1 MSKSAPVTADTQQ
14 IAQNTAAKKT
24 SWRRVWQFVKPYR
37 WVLLIAVLGVTLDA
51 AVQGAFALLLQHILD
66 DVFGRHDPFYIRVI
80 PWAIVGLFLLRGIG
94 NYIGTYGVNWV
105 GRRVIMDIRERV
117 FKKYLTL
124 PAHFFDSHPAANL
137 MARMTFDIEQM
148 SLGVS
153 RAVIVIARDFLTIIF
168 LLAVMFYQSV
178 ELTLIVFAI
187 VPLVAWIIA
196 YVNKRFRQISHRI
209 QQSVSGVSEVVE
221 EVVRGQKEVR
231 IYGGQEDELRRFNRV
246 NNDNRRF
253 NLKVVSIQ
261 AASSS
266 LVQFLAACALAVIIY
281 FATRPGQI
289 DQITPGAFMSFI
301 SAMLA
306 LIPPLKRL
314 SDISSTVQRTLAAA
328 DSVFYILD
336 QASEKDSGDKP
347 APESG
352 LSLRFNDVK
361 LNYPDGTEAL
371 KGVNLDVPA
380 GSVVA
385 LVGQSGSGKSSLV
398 SLVPRFYDP
407 TEGTVTING
416 TDIREYSLESLRDRM
431 AYVGQNVV
439 LFNDSVANNIAYGSP
454 GQYSV
459 EDIREAARKANAL
472 EFIENLPQGFDTAI
486 GENGARLSGGQRQRL
501 AIARAILKDAPIL
514 LLDEATSALDTRSER
529 AIQEALQKVMKNR
542 TTLVVAHRLSTI
554 ENADKVVVFDAGQV
568 AEQGTHEELL
578 LSGGLY
584 AQLHALQHRHTDE
597 TALAVDPE

>member
-1 MSKSAPVTADTQQ
+1 VNSDSQKIGQRAE
-14 IAQNTAAKKT
+14 AKRT
-24 SWRRVWQFVKPYR
+24 SWRRVWQFVRPYR
-37 WVLLIAVLGVTLDA
+37 WALLVAVLGVTLDA

-80 PWAIVGLFLLRGIG
+80 PWAIVVLFLLRGIG
-94 NYIGTYGVNWV
+94 NYVGTYGVNWV
-105 GRRVIMDIRERV
+105 GRRVIMDIRDRV
-117 FKKYLTL
+117 FRKYLSL

-148 SLGVS
+148 ALGVS
-153 RAVIVIARDFLTIIF
+153 RTVIVIARDFLTIVF
-168 LLAVMFYQSV
+168 LLGVMFYQSV
-178 ELTLIVFAI
+178 QLTLIVFAI

-231 IYGGQEDELRRFNRV
+231 IYGGQAEELERFERI

-253 NLKVVSIQ
+253 NLKIASIQ

-281 FATRPGQI
+281 FATRPAYI

-328 DSVFYILD
+328 DSVFYVLD
-336 QASEKDSGDKP
+336 QPSEQDTGDK
-347 APESG
+347 AVPETA
-352 LSLRFNDVK
+352 LDLRFHGVSLD
-361 LNYPDGTEAL
+361 YPDGTRAL
-371 KGVNLDVPA
+371 HEVDLEVPA

-407 TEGTVTING
+407 TEGQVTING
-416 TDIREYSLESLRDRM
+416 TDLRDYRLDSLRNRM

-439 LFNDSVANNIAYGSP
+439 LFNDTVANNIAYGSAEK
-454 GQYSV
+454 YSR
-459 EDIREAARKANAL
+459 EAIREAARKANAL
-472 EFIENLPQGFDTAI
+472 AFIEALPNGFDTPI

-514 LLDEATSALDTRSER
+514 ILDEATSALDTRSER
-529 AIQEALQKVMKNR
+529 AIQEALHKVMKNR

-554 ENADKVVVFDAGQV
+554 ENADKVVVFERGRIV
-568 AEQGTHEELL
+568 EEGSHQALL
-578 LSGGLY
+578 ARGGLY
-584 AQLHALQHRHTDE
+584 AQLHALQHARNDVSPMPNKGNQAT
-597 TALAVDPE
+597 

>member
-1 MSKSAPVTADTQQ
+1 MSATPPVNSDSDKIRQR
-14 IAQNTAAKKT
+14 TAAKHT
-24 SWRRVWQFVKPYR
+24 SWRRVWQFVRPYR
-37 WVLLIAVLGVTLDA
+37 WVLLLAVLGVTLDA

-105 GRRVIMDIRERV
+105 GRRVIMDIRDRV
-117 FKKYLTL
+117 FRKYLSL

-153 RAVIVIARDFLTIIF
+153 RAVIVIARDFLTIVF

-178 ELTLIVFAI
+178 QLTLIVFAI

-209 QQSVSGVSEVVE
+209 QQSVSGVSEVVD

-231 IYGGQEDELRRFNRV
+231 IYGGQDEELARFNCV

-253 NLKVVSIQ
+253 NLKVASIQ

-336 QASEKDSGDKP
+336 QESEKDSGQKILADNK
-347 APESG
+347 
-352 LSLRFNDVK
+352 LDLRFEGVTLD
-361 LNYPDGTEAL
+361 YPDGTQAL
-371 KGVNLDVPA
+371 RGVDLAVPA

-407 TEGTVTING
+407 SSGRVLINDS
-416 TDIREYSLESLRDRM
+416 DIREYRLDSLRDRM

-439 LFNDSVANNIAYGSP
+439 LFNDTVANNIAYGSGKHTP
-454 GQYSV
+454 
-459 EDIREAARKANAL
+459 EAIREAARKANAL
-472 EFIENLPQGFDTAI
+472 EFIEALPKGFETAI

-514 LLDEATSALDTRSER
+514 ILDEATSALDTRSER
-529 AIQEALQKVMKNR
+529 AIQDALQQVMKNR

-554 ENADKVVVFDAGQV
+554 ENADKVVVFDAGRV
-568 AEQGTHEELL
+568 AEQGTHADLV
-578 LSGGLY
+578 SQGGLY
-584 AQLHALQHRHTDE
+584 AQLHALQRAQAPANHAQEPH
-597 TALAVDPE
+597 

>member
-1 MSKSAPVTADTQQ
+1 VNSSRQVNSDSHTIRQR
-14 IAQNTAAKKT
+14 TAAKHT
-24 SWRRVWQFVKPYR
+24 SWRRVWQFVRPYR
-37 WVLLIAVLGVTLDA
+37 WVLLLAVLGVTLDA

-66 DVFGRHDPFYIRVI
+66 DVFGRHDPFYIRLI

-105 GRRVIMDIRERV
+105 GRRVIMDIRDKV
-117 FKKYLTL
+117 FRKYLSL

-153 RAVIVIARDFLTIIF
+153 RAIIVIARDFLTIVF

-178 ELTLIVFAI
+178 ELTLVVFAI

-231 IYGGQEDELRRFNRV
+231 IYGGQAEELERFRRV

-336 QASEKDSGDKP
+336 QESEKDSGSKTLPDKK
-347 APESG
+347 
-352 LSLRFNDVK
+352 LNLRFEGVTLD
-361 LNYPDGTEAL
+361 YPDGTQAL
-371 KGVNLDVPA
+371 KGVNLEVPA

-407 TEGTVTING
+407 TDGRVLIND
-416 TDIREYSLESLRDRM
+416 TDIRDYRLDDLRDHM

-439 LFNDSVANNIAYGSP
+439 LFNDTVANNIAYGNNRKYTPES
-454 GQYSV
+454 
-459 EDIREAARKANAL
+459 IREAARKANAL
-472 EFIENLPQGFDTAI
+472 EFIEALPYGFETPI

-514 LLDEATSALDTRSER
+514 ILDEATSALDTRSER
-529 AIQEALQKVMKNR
+529 AIQDALQKVMKNR

-554 ENADKVVVFDAGQV
+554 ENADKVVVFDAGRV
-568 AEQGTHEELL
+568 AEQGSHEELL
-578 LSGGLY
+578 RQGGLY
-584 AQLHALQHRHTDE
+584 AQLHALQRAQPSTGRRKRK
-597 TALAVDPE
+597 LQ

>member
-1 MSKSAPVTADTQQ
+1 MNQDSQQ
-14 IAQNTAAKKT
+14 ISSQTAAKGT
-24 SWRRVWQFVKPYR
+24 SWRRVWRFVQPYR
-37 WVLLIAVLGVTLDA
+37 WVLLLAVFGVALDA
-51 AVQGAFALLLQHILD
+51 AVQGAFALLLQYILD
-66 DVFGRHDPFYIRVI
+66 DVFGRRDPFYIRLV
-80 PWAIVGLFLLRGIG
+80 PWTIVGLFFLRGVG

-105 GRRVIMDIRERV
+105 GRRVIMDIRNRL
-117 FKKYLTL
+117 FRKYLSL
-124 PAHFFDSHPAANL
+124 PAHFFDRHPAANL

-153 RAVIVIARDFLTIIF
+153 RAVIIVARDFLTIVF
-168 LLAVMFYQSV
+168 LLGVMFYQSAR
-178 ELTLIVFAI
+178 LTLIVFAI
-187 VPLVAWIIA
+187 VPLVAWVIA
-196 YVNKRFRQISHRI
+196 YVNRRFRQISHRI

-231 IYGGQEDELRRFNRV
+231 IYAGQLDEAERFSRV

-253 NLKVVSIQ
+253 NLKIASIQ

-266 LVQFLAACALAVIIY
+266 LVQFLAACALAVIVY

-289 DQITPGAFMSFI
+289 DQITPGSFMSFI

-328 DSVFYILD
+328 DSVFYVLD
-336 QASEKDSGDKP
+336 QESEKDGGKHELKERS
-347 APESG
+347 
-352 LSLRFNDVK
+352 LNLRFDNVSLD
-361 LNYPDGTEAL
+361 YPDGTRAL
-371 KGVNLDVPA
+371 DGVTLEVPA

-407 TEGTVTING
+407 SGGRVCING
-416 TDIREYSLESLRDRM
+416 RDIRDYRLDSLRSQM

-439 LFNDSVANNIAYGSP
+439 LFNDTVAKNIAYGGMKNHSM
-454 GQYSV
+454 
-459 EDIREAARKANAL
+459 EDLIEAARKANAL
-472 EFIENLPQGFDTAI
+472 EFIEKLPQGFETPV

-529 AIQEALQKVMKNR
+529 AIQDALQQVMKDR
-542 TTLVVAHRLSTI
+542 TTIVVAHRLSTI
-554 ENADKVVVFDAGQV
+554 ENADKVVVFENGRI
-568 AEQGTHEELL
+568 AEEGAHNELL
-578 LSGGLY
+578 RRGGLY
-584 AQLHALQHRHTDE
+584 AQLHALQYHKNVTDE
-597 TALAVDPE
+597 GREKT

>member
-1 MSKSAPVTADTQQ
+1 MSSDSQKITEKTATKG
-14 IAQNTAAKKT
+14 TT
-24 SWRRVWQFVKPYR
+24 WRRVWGFVRPYR
-37 WVLLIAVLGVTLDA
+37 WALLLAVFGVALDA

-66 DVFGRHDPFYIRVI
+66 DVFGRRDPFYIRII
-80 PWAIVGLFLLRGIG
+80 PWTIVGLFLLRGIG
-94 NYIGTYGVNWV
+94 SYVGTYGVNWV
-105 GRRVIMDIRERV
+105 GRRVIMDIRDKV
-117 FKKYLTL
+117 FRKYLSL
-124 PAHFFDSHPAANL
+124 PARFFDSHPAANL

-153 RAVIVIARDFLTIIF
+153 HAVIVIARDLLTILF
-168 LLAVMFYQSV
+168 LLGVMFYQSV
-178 ELTLIVFAI
+178 QLTLVVFAI

-209 QQSVSGVSEVVE
+209 QQSVSGVNEVVE

-231 IYGGQEDELRRFNRV
+231 IYGGQTDELKRFERV

-253 NLKVVSIQ
+253 NLKITSTQ

-281 FATRPGQI
+281 FATRPGHI
-289 DQITPGAFMSFI
+289 DQISPGSFMSFI

-336 QASEKDSGDKP
+336 QDSEKDSGTRQL
-347 APESG
+347 PEG
-352 LSLRFNDVK
+352 PLSVQFENVSLCYPGGTRALRAID
-361 LNYPDGTEAL
+361 LSI
-371 KGVNLDVPA
+371 PA

-398 SLVPRFYDP
+398 GLVPRFYDP
-407 TEGTVTING
+407 SEGHVTING
-416 TDIREYSLESLRDRM
+416 VDLREYRLSDLRDHL

-439 LFNDSVANNIAYGSP
+439 LFNDTVANNIAYGSH
-454 GQYSV
+454 GKYSREAV
-459 EDIREAARKANAL
+459 REAARKANAL
-472 EFIENLPQGFDTAI
+472 EFIEALPEGFDTFI

-514 LLDEATSALDTRSER
+514 ILDEATSALDTRSER
-529 AIQEALQKVMKNR
+529 AIQDALRQVMKNR

-554 ENADKVVVFDAGQV
+554 ESADKVVVFDAGRI
-568 AEQGTHEELL
+568 AEAGSHQELL
-578 LSGGLY
+578 SRGGLY
-584 AQLHALQHRHTDE
+584 AQLHALQRSNSQVAE
-597 TALAVDPE
+597 NEENA